1 MSLNEQD
8 IAQLASRRLKG
19 APVLPLMSFV
29 QNALNNLTRQVAADQ
44 FRRKLLVTDQ
54 TTTTASITTSTPYCY
69 ADTTTL
75 QTTPGIA
82 LDWIRQGSV
91 FFAPSVT
98 ANPYVLSG
106 GEYASGY
113 WTFNANPQNDETIA
127 VNGVTFTFKKPSA
140 IVADGATLT
149 SNGTYTY
156 NGQVGGKSS
165 YILGAGDG
173 YIRFIEDTWYILD
186 DSFVNVYIAQSS
198 ADEPW
203 DVPYGLWE
211 TGAGATPGTI
221 PTTTKQTSFT
231 SVQVEIEANL
241 SATITNFI
249 TTLNASAN
257 ASITVATYAVGLER
271 GTVIGTYDTQGT
283 GGNSFTLANSS
294 LASVVRSGATF
305 TGGASTAY
313 ALAIVAFTTYFD
325 DLSRVQFTTTGSLP
339 TGISASTNY
348 YLTDYTID
356 GETATF
362 GLSST
367 ADGLTPVTISTAGS
381 GVLTM
386 VSMNKEV
393 CQWLESPNQGMLTPA
408 IPIDYIYIWL
418 EKDLLYTSTTA
429 GTFSFAVPFI
439 PKNVESLPSQLTNDL
454 VDEVVQI
461 ALTAGFEEITPA
473 EK

>member
-1 MSLNEQD
+1 M
-8 IAQLASRRLKG
+8 
-19 APVLPLMSFV
+19 
-29 QNALNNLTRQVAADQ
+29 LNNRLVAELIRQRMGWPDDSQAARVINLIPEALKAFGRSYAADP
-44 FRRKLLVTDQ
+44 FTRPLVTTPKA
-54 TTTTASITTSTPYCY
+54 TTTVAIGARGQVNLATGY
-69 ADTTTL
+69 DTYQFL
-75 QTTPGIA
+75 LEY
-82 LDWIRQGSV
+82 LDKGQMY
-91 FFAPSVT
+91 FLPSVT
-98 ANPYVLSG
+98 ANPYILSG

-113 WTFNANPQNDETIA
+113 WTFNANPQQGETIA
-127 VNGVTFTFKKPSA
+127 VNGVTFTFSYGNAVVASA
-140 IVADGATLT
+140 GTAGA
-149 SNGTYTY
+149 NGTYTY
-156 NGQVGGKSS
+156 TGQYNGKPYYLLNGVDPLAESIFWDGDYWLITDVLGNTLYLSS
-165 YILGAGDG
+165 DVTAL
-173 YIRFIEDTWYILD
+173 
-186 DSFVNVYIAQSS
+186 
-198 ADEPW
+198 PW
-203 DVPYGLWE
+203 DVTTWTALSGSLPV
-211 TGAGATPGTI
+211 
-221 PTTTKQTSFT
+221 PTVSVSALT
-231 SVQVEIEANL
+231 SVQVEIEATL
-241 SATITNFI
+241 SATIANFI

-257 ASITVATYAVGLER
+257 ASISVATYTIGEER

-313 ALAIVAFTTYFD
+313 ALAIGAFTTYFD
-325 DLSRVQFTTTGSLP
+325 ELSRVQFTTTGSLP

-367 ADGLTPVTISTAGS
+367 VDGLTPVTISTAGS

-386 VSMNKEV
+386 VSSNKEV

-408 IPIDYIYIWL
+408 IPIPYIYIWL

-439 PKNVESLPSQLTNDL
+439 PKNVESVPSQLLNDL